1 MRGAL
6 SGLTTR
12 GRCLLAAGIA
22 AALCSFVL
30 NERDLLRVAVFV
42 IALPV
47 LVAWVTSASRVRL
60 LAQRQILPPRVAVG
74 ARAEVALTVQSAGR
88 LPTGGLLLQDGVPYA
103 LGGKPRFVVEHLP
116 RHGGVQ
122 LRYPLQPALRGIH
135 QVGPLRVT
143 VTDPFGLTEFD
154 KELAGVTRMVV
165 VPKVYPLTGVPGGSG
180 LGSGED
186 GSVRLHNGQGE
197 DDAIVR
203 QYRQGDDLRKVHWRS
218 TARHDEMMV
227 RVEERPW
234 RGGTTV
240 MLDHRANAHRG
251 SGVTASLEWA
261 VSFAASACL
270 HLHRHGHRIRLVTES
285 GASLTSEVSEGMHS
299 EHVVLDALAA
309 LQSTQRRELSCTF
322 DPAHGQELVAVL
334 GVTTPEDLGEMIRHR
349 PRSARSLA
357 VLLDPRGWGDT
368 NPAHHPDRSAT
379 LLRGAG
385 WGVMVARPDTPM
397 NTIWS
402 ALCHTTS
409 QHSGAMIAG
418 MP

>member
-12 GRCLLAAGIA
+12 GRCLLAAGLA

-42 IALPV
+42 VALPV

-60 LAQRQILPPRVAVG
+60 LAQRQVMPARVEVG
-74 ARAEVALTVQSAGR
+74 GRAEVALAVHSAGR

-103 LGGKPRFVVEHLP
+103 LGGKPRFVVEYLP

-122 LRYPLQPALRGIH
+122 LRYPLQPALRGVH
-135 QVGPLRVT
+135 QLGPLRVT

-165 VPKVYPLTGVPGGSG
+165 VPKVYPFTGMPGGSG

-197 DDAIVR
+197 NDAVVR
-203 QYRQGDDLRKVHWRS
+203 EYRQGDDLRKVHWRS

-240 MLDHRANAHRG
+240 LLDHRANAHRG
-251 SGVTASLEWA
+251 TGAAASLEWA

-270 HLHRHGHRIRLVTES
+270 HLHRHGHRIRLVTEN
-285 GASLTSEVSEGMHS
+285 GRALTGEVSEGMHS

-309 LQSTQRRELSCTF
+309 LQATHRRDMVCTG
-322 DPAHGQELVAVL
+322 DPGHGQELVAIL
-334 GVTTPEDLGEMIRHR
+334 GVTKPEEISELIRYR
-349 PRSARSLA
+349 PRSTRSLA
-357 VLLDPRGWGDT
+357 VLIDPRGWGDT
-368 NPAHHPDRSAT
+368 QPEHNPDRAT
-379 LLRGAG
+379 ALLRGAG
-385 WGVMVARPDTPM
+385 WGVVLARPETPM
-397 NTIWS
+397 NTVWS
-402 ALCHTTS
+402 ALCHTTT

-418 MP
+418 LP